1 MTSMSAKKVRNAA
14 CGWCLIATFGL
25 PPVAA
30 AEVLYKSIMPDGRI
44 VYGDKPAP
52 GAAKVMESRPDT
64 SKAGVGG
71 TSERE
76 ARVLEEFQNARS
88 QRERDAERVQAAQ
101 KALREAEAAR
111 EAGREPLPGERL
123 GIARRGK
130 GAGTGTGTGTGTA
143 GGAGTGTGT
152 ATGTGTG
159 AEAGSRL
166 TDAYWERQKKLEDD
180 AEKARR
186 ELEEARSGR

>member
-1 MTSMSAKKVRNAA
+1 MASMSAKKARNAA

-25 PPVAA
+25 PPAA
-30 AEVLYKSIMPDGRI
+30 AAQALYKSIMPDGRI

-52 GAAKVMESRPDT
+52 GAAKVIESRPDT
-64 SKAGVGG
+64 SKAGLGG

-76 ARVLEEFQNARS
+76 TRVLEEFQNARI

-111 EAGREPLPGERL
+111 EAGGEPLPGERL

-130 GAGTGTGTGTGTA
+130 GAGTGTGTGTGT
-143 GGAGTGTGT
+143 GGGTGTGT
-152 ATGTGTG
+152 GTS

>member
-1 MTSMSAKKVRNAA
+1 MQ
-14 CGWCLIATFGL
+14 
-25 PPVAA
+25 A
-30 AEVLYKSIMPDGRI
+30 AE
-44 VYGDKPAP
+44 
-52 GAAKVMESRPDT
+52 
-64 SKAGVGG
+64 
-71 TSERE
+71 
-76 ARVLEEFQNARS
+76 
-88 QRERDAERVQAAQ
+88 

-130 GAGTGTGTGTGTA
+130 GAGTGTGTGTGT
-143 GGAGTGTGT
+143 GAGTGTGT
-152 ATGTGTG
+152 ATG

-166 TDAYWERQKKLEDD
+166 TDVYWERQKKLEDD